1 MSALKGF
8 AVGSLTLVVIYTLL
22 QDNVAAS
29 VGLGGNLVT
38 EAFKRWMSPT
48 SAAVPD
54 RGRSLTT
61 APPAPVKPEGTAPT
75 PLPAP
80 AGTWT

>member
-1 MSALKGF
+1 MSGLKGF
-8 AVGSLTLVVIYTLL
+8 AVGSLALVVLYTLL

-29 VGLGGNLVT
+29 VGLGGGIVT

-54 RGRSLTT
+54 RSRSLTAT
-61 APPAPVKPEGTAPT
+61 PPAPVKPEGTPT

-80 AGTWT
+80 AGVWT